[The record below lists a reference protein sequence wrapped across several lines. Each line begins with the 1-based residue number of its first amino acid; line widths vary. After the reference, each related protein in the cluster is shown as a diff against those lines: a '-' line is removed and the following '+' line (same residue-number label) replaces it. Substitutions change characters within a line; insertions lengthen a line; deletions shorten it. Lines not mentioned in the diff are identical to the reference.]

1 MELVTR
7 VRIIC
12 MCEEHRPVEIEES
25 TSSSTSFLPSILFTM
40 HFTRLAIP
48 TVASLVAVQA
58 HPGHDIKEEIA
69 HMARAHEFHKRDISS
84 CYSKLK
90 ARGHHQRTPIEDTR
104 SSRTSEPSVVS
115 PLPRCLHHQTS
126 RSPRTLRPRL
136 QRRSK
141 HQPSLH
147 HPLLPHR
154 QLQRHL
160 HRQQFLHSRPGS
172 NRKPLSTSAA
182 NTCAPTCAKPPSNWA
197 SISFSIIKVI
207 DTSAYEPVPDVYIDF
222 CYANSTGTYSG
233 VTDASVPGNIN
244 ATFARGI
251 QATGEEGATQFTA
264 FHLGHYQ
271 GTAQHIHV
279 ATHVALPNGTY
290 QGSTV
295 SHIGQLFFDTS
306 LSNQTEALTPHSTN
320 PNPGSTTNANDGI
333 FLQEA
338 TLGDPVVEYSL
349 LGCTLS
355 EGLFGWIAFGID
367 PTRAGSIQAAAAL
380 TSNGGVPVVGGG
392 GGGGPGGP
400 PPNGTFPGGPRPSTS
415 SGAATL
421 TSSSVGG

>member
-1 MELVTR
+1 
-7 VRIIC
+7 
-12 MCEEHRPVEIEES
+12 
-25 TSSSTSFLPSILFTM
+25 M

-69 HMARAHEFHKRDISS
+69 HIARAHEFHNRDISS

-90 ARGHHQRTPIEDTR
+90 ARGHHQRTTDRRHEILQNERANRDLPID
-104 SSRTSEPSVVS
+104 
-115 PLPRCLHHQTS
+115 
-126 RSPRTLRPRL
+126 
-136 QRRSK
+136 
-141 HQPSLH
+141 
-147 HPLLPHR
+147 
-154 QLQRHL
+154 
-160 HRQQFLHSRPGS
+160 
-172 NRKPLSTSAA
+172 A
-182 NTCAPTCAKPPSNWA
+182 
-197 SISFSIIKVI
+197 SIIKLRDLPELSARDSGTVLNTSHLSTTPYSPTDSYSDIFTGNNSCILVPEVTEGPFYVSGEYIRADVRETAIQSGIDLILDIQVI
-207 DTSAYEPVPDVYIDF
+207 DTSTCEPVPDVYIDF
-222 CYANSTGTYSG
+222 WYANSTGTYSG

-264 FHLGHYQ
+264 FYPGHYQ
-271 GTAQHIHV
+271 GRTQHIHV
-279 ATHVALPNGTY
+279 ATHVGGTAFPNGTY

-306 LSNQTEALTPHSTN
+306 LSNQIEALTPYSTN

-338 TLGDPVVEYSL
+338 ALGDPVVEYSL
-349 LGCTLS
+349 LGSTLS

-380 TSNGGVPVVGGG
+380 TSNGGVPVSGG

-400 PPNGTFPGGPRPSTS
+400 PPNGTFPGGPNGTFPGGPRPSTS

-421 TSSSVGG
+421 TSSSVGIATTIV